1 MPWTTRN
8 GQQVFV
14 DWSGQ
19 PIPPPPSAGLD
30 AEHSALF
37 TDKKP
42 ATFAGTP
49 GANDLKRANNAGW
62 RDAGFAAGANALGTA
77 AQLGLSMIDTAQD
90 KYAKERLAAI
100 RKDPG
105 LTQGERA
112 EIDERA
118 MRGVRALAAESQER
132 DDAALAASG
141 QTSAAGLQRARAAN
155 ADAVNRAAIAAADI
169 GIQAERAEKVAKKN
183 EKEEIISYNSSR
195 ARDRINFAMQGLTG
209 TLTQL
214 AKVYAANPAATAP
227 TDAQIA
233 EMRPANEWMKGL
245 TDDQVRSAYV
255 GARAGN
261 PEQAAEVR
269 AYERAEARG
278 DRINERMGR

>member
-1 MPWTTRN
+1 MATPRAAQYASGYNFATGMP
-8 GQQVFV
+8 
-14 DWSGQ
+14 
-19 PIPPPPSAGLD
+19 
-30 AEHSALF
+30 
-37 TDKKP
+37 TDVEYDPLYDPTKP
-42 ATFAGTP
+42 NRLPANFGGTP
-49 GANDLKRANNAGW
+49 GANDLRRANNAGW

-90 KYAKERLAAI
+90 KYAKDRLRAI
-100 RKDPG
+100 EKDPG

-245 TDDQVRSAYV
+245 TDDQVRAAYV
-255 GARAGN
+255 GARVDRPDPAV
-261 PEQAAEVR
+261 AAAQQSLNTLDR
-269 AYERAEARG
+269 ANARMER
-278 DRINERMGR
+278 